1 MNKDGKE
8 AKQWFAPKL
17 DAGSAT
23 TTTTTTTAPA
33 PAAMMEVIFQP
44 SKSLDLIGISVADVV
59 LLDGIDADES
69 IDDVR

>member
-17 DAGSAT
+17 DAGSA
-23 TTTTTTTAPA
+23 TTTTTTAPA